1 MTLYEMWYFSEW
13 CSMVSK
19 AVTSISVD
27 PEVTYYTTQYILIV
41 TNVENKTLIRKKMF
55 KMIKSNGISD
65 SKLVSFV
72 LEFVENQL

>member
-1 MTLYEMWYFSEW
+1 
-13 CSMVSK
+13 MVSK